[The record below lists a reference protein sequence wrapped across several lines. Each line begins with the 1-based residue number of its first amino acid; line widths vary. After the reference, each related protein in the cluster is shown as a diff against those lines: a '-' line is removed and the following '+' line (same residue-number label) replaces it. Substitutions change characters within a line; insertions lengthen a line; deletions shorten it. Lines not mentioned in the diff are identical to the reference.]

1 MYAVVTTRSSGD
13 PYGPPAGG
21 RSGPLRVVVADDH
34 PLYRS
39 GLARQLRAS
48 GIHVV
53 AEVRNGESAISAVD
67 RTAPD
72 VVLMDLRM
80 PVLSG
85 LEATRRLIWQ
95 GAEARVVVLTV
106 SIDEEDVIE
115 AMLEGASAYVLKD
128 EPLQAILDA
137 IHTVAAGRPH
147 LSPRVAM
154 ALLRHIRG
162 LADDPKRLA
171 AVHVSSHELQM
182 LDLVANGKSISEVG
196 KEVLLGAPAVEEQ
209 LSAMLM
215 KLQVEHRVHGDCGGQ
230 HSRST

>member
-1 MYAVVTTRSSGD
+1 VVTTLSGA
-13 PYGPPAGG
+13 GSHEPPAGRG
-21 RSGPLRVVVADDH
+21 SAALRVVVADDH

-67 RTAPD
+67 RTSPD

-85 LEATRRLIWQ
+85 LDATRRLIWQ

-106 SIDEEDVIE
+106 SIDEDDVIE
-115 AMLEGASAYVLKD
+115 AILEGASAYVLKD
-128 EPLQAILDA
+128 EPLQAVLDA
-137 IHTVAAGRPH
+137 IHTVAAGRAH

-154 ALLRHIRG
+154 AMLRHIRG

-171 AVHVSSHELQM
+171 AVHVSSHELQL
-182 LDLVANGKSISEVG
+182 LDLVSKGKSIAEVG
-196 KEVLLGAPAVEEQ
+196 EEVLLRAPAVEEQ
-209 LSAMLM
+209 LAAMLM
-215 KLQVEHRVHGDCGGQ
+215 KLQVEHRVHDEPRGK
-230 HSRST
+230 R